1 MTKTKLFIPAFAL
14 ILMAMASTAC
24 TGFADGPAISFQ
36 STTTRLANT
45 WEVKEAAQNGVDIT
59 SQFVGDNFEFK
70 TNGVYQTLDAAKL
83 ISTPPF
89 TRDTL
94 IPLVGSGEWNLLSKN
109 ELELLYS
116 FQFRDIYNND
126 VIYKEELYE
135 RWEITRLTDEQLW
148 LRNDSTLVKMEF
160 FVP

>member
-14 ILMAMASTAC
+14 IFFAMASTAC
-24 TGFADGPAISFQ
+24 TSFADGPTVSFK
-36 STTTRLANT
+36 STTTKLATT
-45 WEVKEAAQNGVDIT
+45 WEVKEAAQDGVDIT
-59 SQFVGDNFEFK
+59 SQFLGDNFEFK
-70 TNGVYQTLDAAKL
+70 TNGVYQTLDAAKM
-83 ISTPPF
+83 ISLPPF
-89 TRDTL
+89 TRDTI
-94 IPLVGSGEWNLLSKN
+94 IPLQGIGEWNLLSKN

-135 RWEITRLTDEQLW
+135 RWEITRLTEEQLW
-148 LRNDSTLVKMEF
+148 LRNETTLIKMEF

>member
-14 ILMAMASTAC
+14 ILFAMASAAC
-24 TGFADGPAISFQ
+24 TGFADGPTISFQ
-36 STTTRLANT
+36 STTTKLANT
-45 WEVKEAAQNGVDIT
+45 WEVKEAAQDGVDIT
-59 SQFVGDNFEFK
+59 SQFQGDNFEFK
-70 TNGVYQTLDAAKL
+70 TNGVYQTLEASKA
-83 ISTPPF
+83 ISLPPF

-94 IPLVGSGEWNLLSKN
+94 IPLVGIGEWNLLSKN

-116 FQFRDIYNND
+116 FQFRDTYNND

-135 RWEITRLTDEQLW
+135 RWEITRLSDEQLW
-148 LRNDSTLVKMEF
+148 LRNENTLIKMEF